1 MEAVQAPACNQTMRS
16 KTTKAAACLIIGLV
30 LSSCEAVKNRYDL
43 WFVVPKNPFPP
54 TEYGEGK

>member
-1 MEAVQAPACNQTMRS
+1 MRS

-54 TEYGEGK
+54 TEHGEGK